1 MKVFLKQRYSDE
13 AFESMLVRPTTKFE
27 KMALK
32 ILKSD
37 LLVGDWAEF
46 HPELLGEEQCRKYAE
61 ALGYPVEVSDNMDE
75 IATGKT
81 VAYFGDF
88 SGVALKQKSN
98 DIEIN
103 VLREIFATQHAT
115 GINAKVEDY
124 NKIVKLVCK

>member
-1 MKVFLKQRYSDE
+1 MN
-13 AFESMLVRPTTKFE
+13 
-27 KMALK
+27 
-32 ILKSD
+32 
-37 LLVGDWAEF
+37 GEF
-46 HPELLGEEQCRKYAE
+46 NGYL
-61 ALGYPVEVSDNMDE
+61 LGYPVEVSDNMDE

-98 DIEIN
+98 NIEIN

-115 GINAKVEDY
+115 GINAWIEFDAKVEDY